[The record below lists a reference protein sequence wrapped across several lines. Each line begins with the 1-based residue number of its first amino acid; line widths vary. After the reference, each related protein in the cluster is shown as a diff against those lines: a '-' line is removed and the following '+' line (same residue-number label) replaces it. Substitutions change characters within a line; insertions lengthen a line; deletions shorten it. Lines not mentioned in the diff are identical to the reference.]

1 MIEVEQLSKRYG
13 TFQAI
18 SDVSFSVKKGEVV
31 GFLGPNGAGKS
42 TTMRILCGCIGATTG
57 RATIGGQDV
66 LIHPREVKRRIGYL
80 PETPPLYGNMTVKEY
95 VRFAAQIK
103 DVADP
108 TKATEHV
115 LGRVGLETVGHRIID
130 NLSKGFRQ
138 RVGLAQALVHDPDV
152 LVLDEP
158 TSGLDPA
165 QRREIRD
172 LLMELAAGER
182 TVILSTHVLSEVEDV
197 CERVVIIS
205 HGQIVAQDSI
215 DALRAGANRIHLQVA
230 RPSAEAAAALSA
242 VEGVQALQASDMGG
256 YELSVIGEV
265 REVVAAAAVPFGLL
279 GLSQERLEDIY
290 LRLTQGARS

>member
-242 VEGVQALQASDMGG
+242 VEGVQALQASDMCG

>member
-1 MIEVEQLSKRYG
+1 M
-13 TFQAI
+13 
-18 SDVSFSVKKGEVV
+18 
-31 GFLGPNGAGKS
+31 
-42 TTMRILCGCIGATTG
+42 
-57 RATIGGQDV
+57 
-66 LIHPREVKRRIGYL
+66 
-80 PETPPLYGNMTVKEY
+80 
-95 VRFAAQIK
+95 
-103 DVADP
+103 
-108 TKATEHV
+108 
-115 LGRVGLETVGHRIID
+115 
-130 NLSKGFRQ
+130 
-138 RVGLAQALVHDPDV
+138 

-215 DALRAGANRIHLQVA
+215 EDLRAGANRIHLQLA
-230 RPSAEAAAALSA
+230 RPSDEAIHALSA
-242 VEGVQALQASDMGG
+242 VEGVNAVHTGELGG
-256 YELSVIGEV
+256 YELAVTGEV
-265 REVVAAAAVPFGLL
+265 REAVAAAAVPFGLL